1 VFTRRKMVGMKTWF
15 FARPRAVVV
24 VLLLV
29 VVLPACGGG
38 KESEASGGD
47 AAVPQSGAG
56 ESAAESGVEFAAV
69 EPGVAEDQGSQQ
81 DFGRKIVK
89 TADLG
94 LRAGDVRAAAAEAQR
109 VAVRFGGSVLSSETY
124 RGDGSVYADL
134 VLSVPSS
141 EFEAALDEL
150 RGLGEEVTT
159 DSVRGEDVTEEFVD
173 LQSRERNLLAA
184 EQGLLKLYD
193 RAEDVE
199 DALAIQ
205 RELTDI
211 RGQVEEVQ
219 GRIQYLEQS
228 TASSRI
234 SVGIQPVAAAPESPP
249 AWNPALVA
257 VRAWNASLH
266 VLQGLAN
273 AVITALVFGWWLAP
287 VLVGALAGW
296 RRWTRPPSPDPGS

>member
-1 VFTRRKMVGMKTWF
+1 MVGMKTWS
-15 FARPRAVVV
+15 FATSLAMVM
-24 VLLLV
+24 VLLLLV
-29 VVLPACGGG
+29 SVLPACGGG
-38 KESEASGGD
+38 AQSQGSGGG
-47 AAVPQSGAG
+47 AAAPQSGVG
-56 ESAAESGVEFAAV
+56 ERAADSGVELAAV
-69 EPGVAEDQGSQQ
+69 EPVEDEDQVAQP
-81 DFGRKIVK
+81 DFERKIVK

-94 LRAGDVRAAAAEAQR
+94 LRAGDVRAAASEAQR
-109 VAVRFGGSVLSSETY
+109 VAGRFGGSVLSSETY

-134 VLSVPSS
+134 VLSVPSK
-141 EFEAALDEL
+141 EFEEALDEL

-159 DSVRGEDVTEEFVD
+159 DSVSGEDVTEEFVD

-199 DALAIQ
+199 DALSIQ
-205 RELTDI
+205 RELTFI

-234 SVGIQPVAAAPESPP
+234 SVGIQPVAAAPEAPP

-257 VRAWNASLH
+257 ITAWNASLR

-287 VLVGALAGW
+287 VLVGVLAGV
-296 RRWTRPPSPDPGS
+296 RRWARPPSPDPGP